1 MIMRP
6 LPYIPS
12 SFRPNCPL
20 SPHPLSLHSLTVTQA
35 SSHLDTQRLKSLLSQ
50 VPLLPPYEP
59 TLYHTYR
66 EAYKRTYGDGYIALD
81 MIATIT
87 LHR

>member
-35 SSHLDTQRLKSLLSQ
+35 SSHLDTQRLKSLLSHE
-50 VPLLPPYEP
+50 PLLPLRTHAVSHISREVQEDMQRRV
-59 TLYHTYR
+59 YR
-66 EAYKRTYGDGYIALD
+66 SRYDRHNHLT
-81 MIATIT
+81 
-87 LHR
+87 

>member
-20 SPHPLSLHSLTVTQA
+20 SPYPLSLHSLTVTQA

-50 VPLLPPYEP
+50 VPLLPPLRTHAVSHISRGVQEDMQRRV
-59 TLYHTYR
+59 YR
-66 EAYKRTYGDGYIALD
+66 SQYDRHNHLT
-81 MIATIT
+81 
-87 LHR
+87 

>member
-20 SPHPLSLHSLTVTQA
+20 SPHPLSLHSLTVTQV

-50 VPLLPPYEP
+50 VPLLPPTNPRCITHIERR
-59 TLYHTYR
+59 TRGHT
-66 EAYKRTYGDGYIALD
+66 EMGISLS
-81 MIATIT
+81 I
-87 LHR
+87 